1 MILNQKH
8 SLFPEF
14 DQNFVNSTNKLRFE
28 SECSQNT
35 RTVLCA
41 FFVPPPCVQR
51 TLTAIFVNL
60 VFVGHRGGVDTP
72 GPSRLCKFEF
82 AHCDPPP
89 QLTRYHWE
97 DPTF

>member
-41 FFVPPPCVQR
+41 FFVPPPP
-51 TLTAIFVNL
+51 ASKE
-60 VFVGHRGGVDTP
+60 P
-72 GPSRLCKFEF
+72 
-82 AHCDPPP
+82 
-89 QLTRYHWE
+89 
-97 DPTF
+97 